1 MKKVIALTLTLA
13 LALSLAAC
21 GKTEKPAESPA
32 PTDAPATEAPA
43 TEAPKAEGTYKTGVG
58 TVINAKGTDATA
70 DKGAAAQ
77 VDTTIVA
84 ATFDKD
90 GKIVSATID
99 VAQQKAGFDAKGVVS
114 GKIDT
119 RTKNEKGADYGMAK
133 VSGIKKEID
142 AQHAAL
148 ADWMVG
154 KTVAEVKA
162 MKLGDSADGTHKGIP
177 AEEDLKT
184 SVTVMVGDYIAALE
198 KAEKNAK

>member
-21 GKTEKPAESPA
+21 GKTETPAPA
-32 PTDAPATEAPA
+32 PTDAPAATEAPA
-43 TEAPKAEGTYKTGVG
+43 AVAGTYKTGLG
-58 TVINAKGTDATA
+58 TVINGKTNDATA
-70 DKGAAAQ
+70 DKGASAQ
-77 VDTTIVA
+77 VDTTIVVA
-84 ATFDKD
+84 AFDKD
-90 GKIVSATID
+90 GKILSSTID
-99 VAQQKAGFDAKGVVS
+99 VAQQKVAFTLE
-114 GKIDT
+114 GKVDGTIDM